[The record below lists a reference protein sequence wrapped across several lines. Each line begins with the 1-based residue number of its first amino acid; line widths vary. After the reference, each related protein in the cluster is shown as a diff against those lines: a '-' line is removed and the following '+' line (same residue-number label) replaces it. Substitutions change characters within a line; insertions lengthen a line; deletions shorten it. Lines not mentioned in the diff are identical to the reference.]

1 MLLYMIKSNGNNYLK
16 SYTQNGNDT
25 YTAVWTATPSNGKV
39 FFSWA
44 EVAEAANVV
53 GGTILK
59 FELKAS

>member
-1 MLLYMIKSNGNNYLK
+1 MLIYMIRTTGNNYLK

-25 YTAVWTATPSNGKV
+25 FTAVWTKTAANAKV

-44 EVAEAANVV
+44 EVAEAAKVV
-53 GGTILK
+53 GGTILT